1 MATQNNNNSSQRV
14 TNKQLLDAVQG
25 LTTEI
30 QVMKTQLDN
39 EIKKNDKLIDDH
51 EVRLRSL
58 EKLVWTSSWISS
70 LISTGVTAV
79 VVAFLTGRI

>member
-1 MATQNNNNSSQRV
+1 MAAQNNDGQRV
-14 TNKQLLDAVQG
+14 TNKQLLEAVQG

-51 EVRLRSL
+51 EVRLRAL

-79 VVAFLTGRI
+79 VVAFLTNRL

>member
-1 MATQNNNNSSQRV
+1 MTTEKNNNNSQRI
-14 TNKQLLDAVQG
+14 TNKQLLEAVQG
-25 LTTEI
+25 IITEI

>member
-1 MATQNNNNSSQRV
+1 MTPQNDNHSQRV
-14 TNKQLLDAVQG
+14 TNKQLLEAVQG